1 MRALVLI
8 VICIFLL
15 VALQASY
22 LVIEARHQGKTKTR
36 ATDGKNVNE
45 HTNDLHHDV
54 SKENGLDSNTIVSEK
69 DVEKLSHS
77 GPVTPA
83 GLVMDA
89 PDLKDAPI
97 MNVTIKHHEK
107 RGESMGIYEHMLGD
121 APMPDSDART
131 HRKSI
136 KKRNRTKHHKQNPG
150 SHNKGKSNK
159 AHSTHFCSQDS
170 DCDEGHC
177 CVLTRKGQQICK
189 SGSYKSVGRR
199 CLSSCVCKDDL
210 QCYINQSHKSKR
222 KPSKHIPFG
231 HCIDPDKAKLKT
243 GYALLEMGSTTSI
256 PTTTKV

>member
-1 MRALVLI
+1 MTFIMTSPR
-8 VICIFLL
+8 
-15 VALQASY
+15 
-22 LVIEARHQGKTKTR
+22 RT
-36 ATDGKNVNE
+36 
-45 HTNDLHHDV
+45 
-54 SKENGLDSNTIVSEK
+54 

-170 DCDEGHC
+170 DSMKDIVASSH
-177 CVLTRKGQQICK
+177 VKVN
-189 SGSYKSVGRR
+189 KSV
-199 CLSSCVCKDDL
+199 SPDL
-210 QCYINQSHKSKR
+210 IKVLDGDVSVPVSV
-222 KPSKHIPFG
+222 
-231 HCIDPDKAKLKT
+231 KT
-243 GYALLEMGSTTSI
+243 ICNATSI
-256 PTTTKV
+256 NLINPRGNPPNTFHLDTASIQIKPN